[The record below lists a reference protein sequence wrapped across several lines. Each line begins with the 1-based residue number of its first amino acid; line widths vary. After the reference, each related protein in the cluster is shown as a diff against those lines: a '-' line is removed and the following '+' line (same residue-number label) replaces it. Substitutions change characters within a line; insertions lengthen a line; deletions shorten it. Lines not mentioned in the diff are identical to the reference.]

1 MSFSKKIEII
11 NILKHRLKISQSV
24 ANFME
29 SLKELFKNMAPRNK
43 QYLDFIN
50 YDFLY
55 DLCGDSLKEL
65 MIAINEFNFDSA
77 IEAGTVSKINIESAI
92 DLQDLYILD
101 SSHDVAKKYLIFIQ
115 TLDKIPSLTRTI
127 SQLFRMKQLTLFLKY
142 YFIMKLAQVIN
153 RNISIVYCIEENTI
167 NNGAIYTNTLINN
180 QLSLHLYLY
189 IIKINVKSKS
199 LNKLSIGT
207 SWIELKKYEKLM
219 LNSFGYCFAREQKQP
234 FFKESHKNIPS
245 QSEIKH
251 DLYHFSI
258 FARDMFK
265 TEESVL
271 NYEAL
276 FDQYEDFFSEI
287 VSIIKSIDFTDPQNL
302 SVKKFTRNYEIT
314 DIFDEFYKINYPQ
327 AYSKRIESFKNH
339 RVFTNELIFTYD
351 EIFTWISRVYAK
363 TLHKP
368 VLYTEFPVQY
378 SSTIVYSSGLTYT
391 L

>member
-1 MSFSKKIEII
+1 
-11 NILKHRLKISQSV
+11 
-24 ANFME
+24 
-29 SLKELFKNMAPRNK
+29 
-43 QYLDFIN
+43 
-50 YDFLY
+50 
-55 DLCGDSLKEL
+55 
-65 MIAINEFNFDSA
+65 
-77 IEAGTVSKINIESAI
+77 
-92 DLQDLYILD
+92 
-101 SSHDVAKKYLIFIQ
+101 
-115 TLDKIPSLTRTI
+115 
-127 SQLFRMKQLTLFLKY
+127 
-142 YFIMKLAQVIN
+142 
-153 RNISIVYCIEENTI
+153 
-167 NNGAIYTNTLINN
+167 
-180 QLSLHLYLY
+180 
-189 IIKINVKSKS
+189 
-199 LNKLSIGT
+199 
-207 SWIELKKYEKLM
+207 
-219 LNSFGYCFAREQKQP
+219 
-234 FFKESHKNIPS
+234 
-245 QSEIKH
+245 
-251 DLYHFSI
+251 
-258 FARDMFK
+258 MFK